1 MNKAGFY
8 LVYIPLRLLALLP
21 YWALYGI
28 ADLVYFAIYYL
39 IGYRRNV
46 VRENLIRSFPAQDE
60 HWFLQ
65 TEKRFYKNLS
75 QIIVENI
82 KLLHVDPQV
91 LKNRFT
97 FENVNVLHE
106 LSASGKSVFISLGHS
121 GNWETIVHALS
132 FSVDLPVIAIY
143 KKVSNPVFEDFIKN
157 LRTRWGKIRM
167 IESQSAYR
175 QLSSVK
181 TQPHLIA
188 LLGDQTPPGTE
199 NDYWTIFLNQETP
212 FFTGLEKMSKALGH
226 AVVFMES
233 ERTSK
238 GRYIVRFSEIC
249 EDPKGTSQNE
259 IIGEYVRLLE
269 KSIEHQPDNWLWSH
283 RRWKHKRP
291 SS

>member
-1 MNKAGFY
+1 M
-8 LVYIPLRLLALLP
+8 P
-21 YWALYGI
+21 YWVLYGVAYLLYI
-28 ADLVYFAIYYL
+28 IIYHLVR
-39 IGYRRNV
+39 YRRKV
-46 VRENLIRSFPAQDE
+46 VRENLRNSFPSRDE
-60 HWFLQ
+60 RWLKQ
-65 TEKRFYKNLS
+65 TEKQFYRNLS

-82 KLLHVDPQV
+82 KILQVDPQV
-91 LKNRFT
+91 LKNRFA
-97 FENVNVLHE
+97 FENVKLLQE
-106 LSASGKSVFISLGHS
+106 LAASGRTVFVSMGHS

-132 FSVDLPVIAIY
+132 FSVDIPSIAIY
-143 KKVSNPVFEDFIKN
+143 KKVSNPIFEDFIKK
-157 LRTRWGKIRM
+157 LRTRWGKGKM

-175 QLSSVK
+175 QLSTIK
-181 TQPHLIA
+181 TQPHLVV

-199 NDYWTIFLNQETP
+199 NDYWTTFLNQETP

-249 EDPKGTSQNE
+249 DDPKGMRQNE

-283 RRWKHKRP
+283 RRWKHKR
-291 SS
+291 SASL